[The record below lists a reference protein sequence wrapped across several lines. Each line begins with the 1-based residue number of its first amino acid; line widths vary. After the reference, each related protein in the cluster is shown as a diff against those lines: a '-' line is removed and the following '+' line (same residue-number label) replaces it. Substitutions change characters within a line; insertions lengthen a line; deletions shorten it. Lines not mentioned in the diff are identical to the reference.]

1 MNTIAQNLERTLE
14 RIKNAALKAGRDP
27 SGIKLVAVSKGIDV
41 DRIKMALEA
50 GVKCLGENRVQE
62 FIDKY
67 EVIGEDVE
75 WHFIGHLQRN
85 KVKYIIGKMALIHSL
100 DRLSLAEELNKRAG
114 RKSIKVDV
122 LVQVNVSGEE
132 TKHGVSL
139 EKAIPFVT
147 TVAEKYPNINIKGLM
162 TIAPIADDPEKVRP
176 YFRKL
181 RLLSQSI
188 EERKI
193 PGVKMEWLSM
203 GMTDDF
209 EVAVEEG
216 ANMVRIGRAI
226 FGPRG

>member
-1 MNTIAQNLERTLE
+1 MNQIAQNLEQTLE
-14 RIKNAALKAGRDP
+14 RIKNAALRAGRDP
-27 SGIKLVAVSKGIDV
+27 SRIKLVAVSKGVDV
-41 DRIKMALEA
+41 DRINMALEA

-62 FIDKY
+62 FVDKYQLIDK
-67 EVIGEDVE
+67 DVE

-85 KVKYIIGKMALIHSL
+85 KVKYIIDKVALIHSL
-100 DRLSLAEELNKRAG
+100 DRMSLAEELDKRAKA
-114 RKSIKVDV
+114 KSLTVDA

-132 TKHGVSL
+132 SKYGLSV
-139 EKAIPFVT
+139 EEVIPFIT
-147 TVAEKYPNINIKGLM
+147 TVTEKYPNIKIKGLM

-176 YFRKL
+176 YFREL
-181 RLLSQSI
+181 RILSQSI
-188 EERKI
+188 EEREI

-216 ANMVRIGRAI
+216 ANMVRIGRAV